1 MAQTHEWMFYEVM
14 WRVWARRAPY
24 PVPWW
29 VQQSFRRWID
39 AYDAGLFDSKEAALA
54 SNALYRYWNMVGV
67 KDHRQESLVGQAG
80 EVEPVYERYTVT
92 FFVVVDGHLH
102 LPHRLELGSGTPALA
117 QRRQDNYLPV

>member
-39 AYDAGLFDSKEAALA
+39 AYDDGLFDSKEAALS

-67 KDHRQESLVGQAG
+67 KDHRQESRVGQSG
-80 EVEPVYERYTVT
+80 DIEPVYDKYAVT
-92 FFVVVDGHLH
+92 FLVFDPDTRRLH
-102 LPHRLELGSGTPALA
+102 LPQLLEAGQPPTSVHQRLDAG
-117 QRRQDNYLPV
+117 Y